1 MDRKGLQGPNLDQ
14 IWPNLAVKFFFTAKL
29 GQIVAKSD
37 PNLANLDLAGLS
49 CPWNPLVLI
58 QNLSNSIKRTFLC
71 AEFFRVPY
79 GRSC

>member
-1 MDRKGLQGPNLDQ
+1 M
-14 IWPNLAVKFFFTAKL
+14 AKL

-58 QNLSNSIKRTFLC
+58 QNPSNSIIRTSVGL
-71 AEFFRVPY
+71 Y
-79 GRSC
+79 GSTDIAKSRILQERGKTIEG